1 MGVSFGDRGRT
12 YADLLSLSRLPLAAA
27 IWIAPADTAWVLG
40 VIAMAGLSD
49 LLDGWVARRST
60 KPISS
65 PEGRRPW
72 LGGGVVL
79 DGLADKVFVVSTVL
93 ALAVT
98 MQPPVWVLACLVA
111 RELLFAPIFLA
122 YRLARPEV
130 RQTVD
135 LSAGVPGKAATMVQF
150 LALLLGFLG
159 HALFVG
165 ASVVAGVLG
174 VVAVAYYVGRTVA
187 ARGGGPRRPAADAP
201 T

>member
-12 YADLLSLSRLPLAAA
+12 YADLLSLSRVPLAAA

-40 VIAMAGLSD
+40 VIVLAGLSD
-49 LLDGWVARRST
+49 LLDGWVARRSAR
-60 KPISS
+60 PPSV
-65 PEGRRPW
+65 EGRRPW

-98 MQPPVWVLACLVA
+98 MRPPVWLLACLVA

-122 YRLARPEV
+122 YRLARPEL
-130 RQTVD
+130 RQRVD

-165 ASVVAGVLG
+165 TAILAGVLG
-174 VVAVAYYVGRTVA
+174 VLAVAYYVGRTLT
-187 ARGGGPRRPAADAP
+187 RGSGPSRPAADAP